1 MTPEQQL
8 EKLLHELSEL
18 TRYVIPGDPNSTIV
32 LEGSQEGGI
41 VLWQDI
47 EAILKQTFPD
57 DEFH

>member
-8 EKLLHELSEL
+8 EKLLNDLAEL
-18 TRYVIPGDPNSTIV
+18 TRYDVNDYAPRLFDDNDS
-32 LEGSQEGGI
+32 LEI